1 MRIRSIIFLT
11 ALASIGAAGCA
22 SSPSG
27 STTGA
32 QQSAQPTPARRGSRD
47 RITSDELATVDAQ
60 NALQAIQRLRPSF
73 LQTRGGGSSSL
84 TQGAQ
89 DVVVYV
95 DQTRMGGP
103 STLAQIQITDVKE
116 IQYLNASDATQR
128 YGTGHSAGAIVV
140 IRK

>member
-1 MRIRSIIFLT
+1 MRNRSIISLM
-11 ALASIGAAGCA
+11 ALASIGMVGCA
-22 SSPSG
+22 SSPSS
-27 STTGA
+27 STAGA
-32 QQSAQPTPARRGSRD
+32 QQSAQSSAPRRGSRD

-73 LQTRGGGSSSL
+73 LQTRGGASSSL
-84 TQGAQ
+84 SQGAQ

-103 STLAQIQITDVKE
+103 STLAQIPITDVKE
-116 IQYLNASDATQR
+116 IQYLSASDATQR